1 MDRIY
6 LIDLKNDII
15 GHYHIMRS
23 LATLNNTVEIDTC
36 EKKIRFKKNPLKFIF
51 ERISLVKRTMKVV
64 NYSVDNE
71 RFIAHYLTADKF
83 YFLFWLFPGIL
94 KGKKVIATI
103 HHIPKN
109 KALQYALRKFSH
121 KISGIVVLSNYL
133 KIELNKLK
141 ITHVIAIQHPSF
153 YDYSNISTKSEL
165 KVKFNIDAK
174 LKVISFL
181 GGTRYE
187 KGLDILLDAFKY
199 IPEAEKQNL
208 LLNIAGAE
216 NDFSLDFIRNKAV
229 LYNIKIRCDIK
240 RLTDEEF
247 MENVMVS
254 DYIAIPYRA
263 SFNAMSGPLSEA
275 MCRGIGCILPKRGI
289 FEYYGNNQPKQLMF
303 DSESSESLSK
313 SIVYALHLY
322 CVPNQEFVHQF
333 QLSTF
338 LRKSEELYLS
348 LLKNED

>member
-1 MDRIY
+1 MGRIY
-6 LIDLKNDII
+6 LIDLKNDVI

-23 LATLNNTVEIDTC
+23 LATLKNTIEIDTC
-36 EKKIRFKKNPLKFIF
+36 EKKIRCKKKPVKFIL
-51 ERISLVKRTMKVV
+51 ERISLVRRTMKAVISDLDNGQQVV
-64 NYSVDNE
+64 
-71 RFIAHYLTADKF
+71 HYLTADKF

-94 KGKKVIATI
+94 KGKKIIATI

-109 KALQYALRKFSH
+109 KILQYALKKFSR
-121 KISGIVVLSNYL
+121 KINGIVVLSNYL

-141 ITHVIAIQHPSF
+141 ITRVIAIQHPSF
-153 YDYSNISTKSEL
+153 YDYSNINTKSEL

-199 IPEAEKQNL
+199 IPEIEKQNV

-216 NDFSLDFIRNKAV
+216 NDFSLDFIRNKAT
-229 LYNIKIRCDIK
+229 LYNIRIRCDIK

-275 MCRGIGCILPKRGI
+275 MCRGIGCILPKQGI
-289 FEYYGNNQPKQLMF
+289 FEYYGNNQSKQLMF
-303 DSESSESLSK
+303 DSESPESLSK
-313 SIVYALHLY
+313 SIVYALHHH
-322 CVPNQEFVHQF
+322 CVLNQDFIHQF